1 MGDVMGFRGRDCWLF
16 RDGVHMS
23 LEGNPNWFVSI
34 ILTMVYYSA
43 LALGGGFMVGLA
55 FGAAWAGFKLVAW

>member
-1 MGDVMGFRGRDCWLF
+1 
-16 RDGVHMS
+16 MS
-23 LEGNPNWFVSI
+23 LEGNPGWFVSI

-55 FGAAWAGFKLVAW
+55 FGAAWAGFRLVAW